1 MSLLANEQIVA
12 PDVVVYEVANAIWKQ
27 EHLLKDLEDGKQYI
41 AIFHGLIESGKI
53 AVLPPNESLMQ
64 DSYLVAKQN
73 SITIYDDVFVAL
85 SLQLDLSL
93 KTLDK
98 AQTRAFKSESNKRAP
113 S

>member
-1 MSLLANEQIVA
+1 
-12 PDVVVYEVANAIWKQ
+12 
-27 EHLLKDLEDGKQYI
+27 
-41 AIFHGLIESGKI
+41 
-53 AVLPPNESLMQ
+53 MQ